1 MDRKGIVYQ
10 TYTRILERELVC
22 AMGCTEPIAI
32 AYCAAKAR
40 SLLKAMPDR
49 MVVAASGNIIK
60 NVKSV
65 VVPNTGGLRGI
76 PVAAAIGA
84 LAGDESADLLVIAN
98 VSSEAKAQLPDYLN
112 RTPIQVQTL
121 ESEHLLDIVLTAY
134 HKESYVKLR
143 VVNEHT
149 NVVLLE
155 RNHQIIYQ
163 KNPEEDEAQEENAPD
178 YHLLNVG
185 DIYDFAVTCNID
197 DVKEVLDRQIAYNTA
212 IAEEGLKNNYG
223 ANIGKVLLKQGSN
236 DIRIRAKSYAAAGSD
251 ARMSGCELPVIIN
264 SGSGN
269 QGLTASVPVIQYAKA
284 LGVEDDILYRGL
296 LISNLVTIHAKTWI
310 GRLSAYCGAV
320 SAGAGAGA
328 GIAYI
333 SGADCNTIAH
343 TIVNALAITS
353 GIVCDGAKPSCAAK
367 IAVSVEAGI
376 LGYEMYLNGQQFY
389 GGDGLVLKGVE
400 ASIKNFGRLGCVAM
414 RETNWEICRMMT
426 EGSVCL

>member
-1 MDRKGIVYQ
+1 MERQSTVYQ
-10 TYTRILERELVC
+10 TYLQILKRELVC

-40 SLLKAMPDR
+40 SLLGGMPDR
-49 MVVAASGNIIK
+49 MEIAASGNIIK

-84 LAGDESADLLVIAN
+84 LAGDETADLLVIAN
-98 VSSEAKAQLPDYLN
+98 IPPEAKAQLQPYLSQ
-112 RTPIQVQTL
+112 TPIEVHVL
-121 ESEHLLDIVLTAY
+121 ESDNLLDIVLTAY
-134 HKESYVKLR
+134 RGGSYVRLR

-149 NVVLLE
+149 NIVLLE
-155 RNHQIIYQ
+155 QDHQILYQ
-163 KNPEEDEAQEENAPD
+163 KEFRSAGASDAESPD
-178 YHLLNVG
+178 YQLLNVA
-185 DIYDFAVTCNID
+185 DIWDFATTCHLDDVRQVLERQVTCNM
-197 DVKEVLDRQIAYNTA
+197 A
-212 IAEEGLKNNYG
+212 IAEEGMKNDYG
-223 ANIGKVLLKQGSN
+223 ANIGKVLLKQGD
-236 DIRIRAKSYAAAGSD
+236 DIRCRAKAYAAAGSD

-284 LGVEDDILYRGL
+284 RGVGEDMMYRGL

-328 GIAYI
+328 GIAFVC
-333 SGADCNTIAH
+333 GGDCDTIAH

-376 LGYEMYLNGQQFY
+376 LGYEMYLDGQQFY

-400 ASIKNFGRLGCVAM
+400 ASIQNFGRLGSVAM
-414 RETNWEICRMMT
+414 RETNLEICRMMT